1 MAAAT
6 VEVAAGESLLPR
18 VYWHRYAAICDLK
31 TGLSRL
37 GSGRCQSPHHHVT
50 GADVESRTT
59 ADVVNPDELAVGERR
74 RDLTQ
79 QFDHTYVVA
88 SSVVNVLVVRHVH

>member
-1 MAAAT
+1 MSAAT
-6 VEVAAGESLLPR
+6 AEVAAGKSLLPG
-18 VYWHRYAAICDLK
+18 VYGYRDAAICDLK

-37 GSGRCQSPHHHVT
+37 ASGRCQPHHHHVT

-59 ADVVNPDELAVGERR
+59 ADVVDPDELAVGEGR

-79 QFDHTYVVA
+79 QFDHANVVA
-88 SSVVNVLVVRHVH
+88 SHVVDVLVVSHVH